1 MHTSYLIIKVMAKK
15 KNISQEKIVEWYMN
29 TMLVSG
35 KPNSIYSFAQ
45 ENNFEEANFYK
56 HFSSF
61 ESLEKSIFGI
71 FAKETIHLLH
81 KTEAYKQYSSK
92 EKLLSFYYTFFEL
105 LTANR
110 SYVLLQLKEIKSD
123 LSQLMVLKELRK
135 EFIHFVNEISLEK
148 IDFKNERIN
157 KIQDKTIS
165 ESYWI
170 QLLMVMKFW
179 KDDESSNFEK
189 TDVFI
194 EKSIKASFDIQQI
207 APIKSV
213 IDLAKFLWKEKGTS
227 V

>member
-1 MHTSYLIIKVMAKK
+1 MAKK
-15 KNISQEKIVEWYMN
+15 KNITQEKIVELYMN

-35 KPNSIYSFAQ
+35 KPNSVYSFAQ
-45 ENNFEEANFYK
+45 ENNFEESDFYK

-81 KTEAYKQYSSK
+81 KTEAYKEYSSK
-92 EKLLSFYYTFFEL
+92 DKLLSFYYTFFEL

-110 SYVLLQLKEIKSD
+110 SYVLLQFKGMKSD
-123 LSQLMVLKELRK
+123 FSKLSVLKELRK
-135 EFIHFVNEISLEK
+135 EFIHFVNGISLET
-148 IDFKNERIN
+148 IDFKNEKIN
-157 KIQDKTIS
+157 KIQDKTIA
-165 ESYWI
+165 ESYWM

-179 KDDESSNFEK
+179 KDDESSNFER

-207 APIKSV
+207 APVKSV
-213 IDLAKFLWKEKGTS
+213 IDLAKFLWKEKGTTI
-227 V
+227 

>member
-1 MHTSYLIIKVMAKK
+1 MAKK
-15 KNISQEKIVEWYMN
+15 KNITQEKIVEWYMN

-45 ENNFEEANFYK
+45 DNNFDEADFYK
-56 HFSSF
+56 YFSSF

-81 KTEAYKQYSSK
+81 KTEAYKEYSSK
-92 EKLLSFYYTFFEL
+92 DKLLSFYYTFFEL

-110 SYVLLQLKEIKSD
+110 SYVLLQFKGMKSD
-123 LSQLMVLKELRK
+123 FSKLSVLKELRK
-135 EFIHFVNEISLEK
+135 EFIHFVNGISLET
-148 IDFKNERIN
+148 IDFKNEKIN
-157 KIQDKTIS
+157 KIQDKTIA
-165 ESYWI
+165 ESYWM

-207 APIKSV
+207 APVKSV